1 MDGSVAISNRSV
13 LAGLMGRWCL
23 SGFGSGGTFRHGDA
37 WEKVCQ
43 RERAA
48 CVKPADNALGIQ
60 PELGIAR
67 AAAWPGVGRRQGV
80 FSDQRDMGHKSMM

>member
-1 MDGSVAISNRSV
+1 MVLEVVAHS
-13 LAGLMGRWCL
+13 AMETPGR
-23 SGFGSGGTFRHGDA
+23 R
-37 WEKVCQ
+37 VCQ

-80 FSDQRDMGHKSMM
+80 FSDQRDMRHKSMM